1 MSRLRGDGGSHPTAA
16 PQATAVEGVRLDV
29 WLDVA
34 CVFPTRSRA
43 KAACEGGKV
52 EVNGARGK
60 PHREVRPGD
69 RLAIT
74 GSDGGRRELLVTARA
89 ERSSPKAEARRL
101 YEDVT
106 PAPSAEVAE
115 ARRLER
121 LVAPRGERS
130 RPGRDDRRERIRWK
144 RGR

>member
-1 MSRLRGDGGSHPTAA
+1 VSAGDSPAHP
-16 PQATAVEGVRLDV
+16 PLESVRLDV

-60 PHREVRPGD
+60 PHREIRPGD
-69 RLAIT
+69 RLAIS
-74 GSDGGRRELLVTARA
+74 GSDGRRRELLVRGLA
-89 ERSSPKAEARRL
+89 ERSIPRAQARRL

-106 PAPSAEVAE
+106 PAPAPEVVE
-115 ARRLER
+115 ARRIER
-121 LVAPRGERS
+121 MVAPRSDAG
-130 RPGRDDRRERIRWK
+130 RPGRDDRRERIKWK

>member
-1 MSRLRGDGGSHPTAA
+1 VTGRGQGRGEDSATAA
-16 PQATAVEGVRLDV
+16 PLEAVRLDV

-60 PHREVRPGD
+60 PHREIRPGD

-74 GSDGGRRELLVTARA
+74 GSDGRRRELVVRGLA
-89 ERSSPKAEARRL
+89 ERSIPRAEAREL

-106 PAPSAEVAE
+106 PPPSPEVAE

-121 LVAPRGERS
+121 LIAPREEAG

-144 RGR
+144 RSR

>member
-1 MSRLRGDGGSHPTAA
+1 MTDAPAPPDGGL
-16 PQATAVEGVRLDV
+16 QAVRLDV

-60 PHREVRPGD
+60 PHREIRPGD

-74 GSDGGRRELLVTARA
+74 GSDGRRRELLVRALA
-89 ERSSPKAEARRL
+89 ERSIPKAQARQL

-106 PAPSAEVAE
+106 PPPSPEVAE

-121 LVAPRGERS
+121 LVAPRGEAS